1 MSAEISWVFEA
12 SVKPDELDEYRKL
25 ATEISADN
33 EASEPGQLNFEWYA
47 GGGDVHIF
55 WAWLQPALLR
65 NAGRLRQA
73 LTCGSAGPLA
83 RSPAG
88 H

>member
-1 MSAEISWVFEA
+1 MSAEISWIFEA
-12 SVKPDELDEYRKL
+12 AVKPDELDEYRKL

-47 GGGDVHIF
+47 DGGDVHIF
-55 WAWLQPALLR
+55 ERYFGTL
-65 NAGRLRQA
+65 AGY
-73 LTCGSAGPLA
+73 A
-83 RSPAG
+83 R